1 MATFLTEHLENAA
14 KAAGRPCNL
23 SYYFY
28 HAWIALKCGSIYYYI
43 AFFSH
48 VHAIFPFV
56 HAGFGLAEMIVE
68 RTNVIRKSIP
78 DWEGWEEAVC
88 SHYDNSPCISN
99 SKHSL

>member
-1 MATFLTEHLENAA
+1 MKWCDSFKFTIHECIVFWITF
-14 KAAGRPCNL
+14 R
-23 SYYFY
+23 
-28 HAWIALKCGSIYYYI
+28 

-78 DWEGWEEAVC
+78 DWEGWDEL
-88 SHYDNSPCISN
+88 DNWNDEKYGS
-99 SKHSL
+99 

>member
-1 MATFLTEHLENAA
+1 MIRCLH
-14 KAAGRPCNL
+14 G
-23 SYYFY
+23 
-28 HAWIALKCGSIYYYI
+28 ILKFFRIKNEANIILLRNHCFNKPIKHTKIYYYI

-78 DWEGWEEAVC
+78 DWEGWNEL
-88 SHYDNSPCISN
+88 DNWNDEKYGS
-99 SKHSL
+99 